1 MGIVPQLP
9 LEGILVLR
17 YCALV
22 TVLVSL
28 LFPLRAAAPDSG
40 LKGLSELGV
49 VVGNPGAEAR
59 RAGLTEVQLRQDV
72 ELKLKQNGLRV
83 VDGNQSLGIY
93 LELRANC
100 VYLEQTRS
108 FVYSVSLFFRQPV
121 ILKRQP
127 ETAVSKAATWGGAV
141 TGIAPEAKLG
151 ANVRETTAE
160 LVDDFL
166 KAYLVENPK
175 K

>member
-9 LEGILVLR
+9 LEGILVRR
-17 YCALV
+17 YCALAA
-22 TVLVSL
+22 VLVSL
-28 LFPLRAAAPDSG
+28 LLPLRAAAPDSG

-49 VVGNPGAEAR
+49 VVGDLGADAKR
-59 RAGLTEVQLRQDV
+59 TGLTEVQLRQDV
-72 ELKLKQNGLRV
+72 ELKLKQSGLRV
-83 VDGNQSLGIY
+83 VDPNQSLGIY
-93 LELRANC
+93 LELHANC

-127 ETAVSKAATWGGAV
+127 ETFVNKAATWGGAMA
-141 TGIAPEAKLG
+141 GITPEAKLE

-166 KAYLVENPK
+166 KAYQEENPK